1 MKAKKVLSVLLVLAI
16 AAGTFSAFGT
26 AAAAPEAS
34 DGEKVITLYKNDFED
49 NEVEKAPNLKKGDGT
64 TEVAITNGVVKQ
76 DADSGNK
83 YVEMK
88 SLASGNNTLLMNF
101 DNELRVAKGTVKV
114 EFDMNLGNA
123 TTASI
128 PKAGLVKKYGK
139 YNYFLYM
146 SSTVSS
152 NGKQKA
158 ATTNNGSTYAELPN
172 SVNGNT
178 YIERNSWQHMSYT
191 LDIDNGTVQLTVSG
205 ADGTIKSV
213 SKVVSNSGM
222 SAAPFRAMAFV
233 LAQQK
238 SSFYLDNIEIY
249 NIVTDSNVIFSDD
262 FEENEIGTTPSG
274 WLGGSGNTTYTKYTD
289 VKQGTDD
296 ANKTKYLSMHKA
308 DDGSAGIA
316 RKIFSE
322 NGISSGKLYISLDA
336 KTKGSSPR
344 LFLVAKGAETSS
356 TGKMIGLW
364 NTNTKRLCRV
374 RTEGAGSDLPSY
386 KDSEDNPLPIVN
398 DAWYRYKFT
407 VDLDKKAVSAAIY
420 DMSGKLVAESAEHF
434 DYNYLDNIAVC
445 GIGFRSM
452 YTTEFAVDNVVVGAD
467 GTAIEKIN
475 TGSNRAKLVFM
486 GAVDAVTAA
495 DVSVKHVKTTEGTAN
510 EEKYRIVSF
519 EDMAVKSVEKLSD
532 TEYLVEFDGD
542 AADGGDYLITL
553 ANGVKHADGS
563 EIISKSKRFT
573 YTDNSIGATVTFST
587 LPSTVGAANEEAVAE
602 YIMTGNLSECNATLY
617 VVTYDNDGKMLECS
631 LKPLQFTK
639 SMSGVQGK
647 GYHGFAPTAAYK
659 TMKAFIWAD
668 DTIVPI
674 AATAAE
680 INAAAAAAE

>member
-16 AAGTFSAFGT
+16 AAGTIGAFGT
-26 AAAAPEAS
+26 AAAAPEVS

-88 SLASGNNTLLMNF
+88 SLTSGNNILLMNF
-101 DNELRVAKGTVKV
+101 DNELRAAKGTVKV
-114 EFDMNLGNA
+114 EFDMNLRNEA
-123 TTASI
+123 TASI
-128 PKAGLVKKYGK
+128 PKAGLVPQ
-139 YNYFLYM
+139 YNTYKHFLYM
-146 SSTVSS
+146 SSSVLD
-152 NGKQKA
+152 GKQKA
-158 ATTNNGSTYAELPN
+158 ATTSNGSAYAELPD
-172 SVNGNT
+172 SVSGNT

-205 ADGTIKSV
+205 ADGAVKSV

-233 LAQQK
+233 LGQQK

-249 NIVTDSNVIFSDD
+249 NIVPDSNVIFSDD
-262 FEENEIGTTPSG
+262 FEGNEIGETPSG
-274 WLGGSGNTTYTKYTD
+274 WLGGSGNATYTKYTD
-289 VKQGTDD
+289 IKQGTDA

-336 KTKGSSPR
+336 KTKDSSPR

-386 KDSEDNPLPIVN
+386 KDSEDTPLPIVN

-420 DMSGKLVAESAEHF
+420 DMSGKLVAESVEHF

-467 GTAIEKIN
+467 GTAITQIN
-475 TGSNRAKLVFM
+475 TGSNRAKPVFM
-486 GAVDAVTAA
+486 GAVDAVSAA
-495 DVSVKHVKTTEGTAN
+495 DVSVKRVITTEGTAN
-510 EEKYRIVSF
+510 GENYRIVSF

-553 ANGVKHADGS
+553 ADGVKYADGS

-573 YTDNSIGATVTFST
+573 YTDNRIGATVTFST
-587 LPSTVGAANEEAVAE
+587 VPSTVGAANEEAVTE
-602 YIMTGNLSECNATLY
+602 YIMTGNLSECDATLY

-647 GYHGFAPTAAYK
+647 GYHGFTPTAAYK

-680 INAAAAAAE
+680 ITAAAAE